1 MDDAPPR
8 SRTRPWSRPP
18 TTAPT
23 TAPAPAPPTTG
34 APVPAGASRGAHG
47 RRPAVVSALVVVG
60 ALVLGACG
68 LRAET
73 PAPLEPSPD
82 ALEQVRARTVDD
94 ALALAHAADAL
105 AGSDAADDVLAVL
118 TDAGTWSVAHADAL
132 GGVYDSGLPEPTVS
146 TTAPAPSPTA
156 VPDPDDVLADLV
168 DAGATASADADTA
181 SDGTLGRLVGS
192 VAVARGTLASRLAD
206 ALGVPVPE
214 ATSDAP
220 TDDATAGPSD
230 DPSDDVSGAAGPTP
244 GADPSATSGTDPEAL
259 VALVLAH
266 DEAGFGFEVLAARL
280 DGADREASLA
290 AASRHRAA
298 ATDHAEA
305 AGLVGTARDPRRASY
320 ALPAELQDGA
330 VLTDLARRLETT
342 VADAASAALATTPAG
357 ARAPLLAE
365 LATATTAASR
375 WGAAPVP
382 FPGMPELAATGTA
395 TDDATD
401 AAPGTD
407 G

>member
-1 MDDAPPR
+1 MDAAPPR
-8 SRTRPWSRPP
+8 PRTRPWSRSTR
-18 TTAPT
+18 TTPD
-23 TAPAPAPPTTG
+23 PS
-34 APVPAGASRGAHG
+34 PAGAARTAAA
-47 RRPAVVSALVVVG
+47 RRAVTASALVVAV

-73 PAPLEPSPD
+73 PAPAEPSPD

-94 ALALAHAADAL
+94 ALELVGAADAL
-105 AGSDAADDVLAVL
+105 AGTDPAEEVRTVLADV
-118 TDAGTWSVAHADAL
+118 GTWSAAHADAL
-132 GGVYDSGLPEPTVS
+132 GGVYDSGLPEPTAA
-146 TTAPAPSPTA
+146 TTGPAPSPTA
-156 VPDPDDVLADLV
+156 VPGPDDVLADLV
-168 DAGATASADADTA
+168 DAGATAAADADATA
-181 SDGTLGRLVGS
+181 DGTLGRLVGS
-192 VAVARGTLASRLAD
+192 VAVARRTLASRLAD

-214 ATSDAP
+214 P
-220 TDDATAGPSD
+220 T
-230 DPSDDVSGAAGPTP
+230 SGAADGATGDGPTAAASDGP
-244 GADPSATSGTDPEAL
+244 SSDASASQASPSGSATGTGTDPDAL

-280 DGADREASLA
+280 DGADREAALA

-305 AGLVGTARDPRRASY
+305 AGVVGTSRDPRRASY
-320 ALPAELQDGA
+320 ALPGGLQDAA
-330 VLTDLARRLETT
+330 VLTDLARRLETA
-342 VADAASAALATTPAG
+342 VADAASAALATTATG

-365 LATATTAASR
+365 LATATTAAAR

-382 FPGMPELAATGTA
+382 FPGMPELAASGTA
-395 TDDATD
+395 TDEATD

>member
-1 MDDAPPR
+1 MDAAPPR
-8 SRTRPWSRPP
+8 PRTCPWSRPP
-18 TTAPT
+18 RTAT
-23 TAPAPAPPTTG
+23 S
-34 APVPAGASRGAHG
+34 PVPPPARAP
-47 RRPAVVSALVVVG
+47 RPAAARRAGSTATLVVVA

-82 ALEQVRARTVDD
+82 ALEQVRARTVED
-94 ALALAHAADAL
+94 ALGLVQAADAL
-105 AGSDAADDVLAVL
+105 AGADAPDDVRAVL
-118 TDAGTWSVAHADAL
+118 TDVGTWSAAHADAL
-132 GGVYDSGLPEPTVS
+132 GGVYDSGLPEPTAS
-146 TTAPAPSPTA
+146 TTAPAPSPTSDA
-156 VPDPDDVLADLV
+156 RPDDVLADLV
-168 DAGATASADADTA
+168 DAGAVAAADADATA
-181 SDGTLGRLVGS
+181 DGTLGRLVAS
-192 VAVARGTLASRLAD
+192 VAVARRVLASRLAD

-214 ATSDAP
+214 AAVGATAGAP
-220 TDDATAGPSD
+220 TDDASGAATT
-230 DPSDDVSGAAGPTP
+230 DPSDDGSGTTGAAPTAEP
-244 GADPSATSGTDPEAL
+244 TATAGTDADAL

-290 AASRHRAA
+290 AAAHHRAA

-305 AGLVGTARDPRRASY
+305 AGVVGTTRDPRRASY
-320 ALPAELQDGA
+320 ALPAELQDAG

-342 VADAASAALATTPAG
+342 VADAASAALASTPAG

-365 LATATTAASR
+365 LVTATTAASR
-375 WGAAPVP
+375 WGANPVP

-395 TDDATD
+395 TDEATGT
-401 AAPGTD
+401 APGTD